1 MKELIFIDTEV
12 SSKGK
17 LVDIGSLKSS
27 GEELH
32 SSNTSDFAKFVKKG
46 YYFVGHNIIAHD
58 SKYIGQYLK
67 DKNPRYIDTLL
78 LSPLLFPK
86 KPYHNLLKDDKLV
99 SNDFNNPLNDCKKCR
114 DLFYEEINAF
124 DSLTPSLKNIY
135 GTLLEKTKEFRSFF
149 EYVKWDKKKYLA
161 DYIRDSFS
169 TLICANSSIE
179 NYINKYPV
187 ELAYS
192 LAIIGVADKES
203 LTPKWIHFTYPKV
216 EEIIHNLCGKPCG
229 KCNYCKNKFD
239 SRKRLKEIF
248 NYDNFRSYEGEP
260 LQESAVNAAI
270 KGESLLA
277 IFPTGGGKSLTFQL
291 PALIAGDAEK
301 ALTVVISP
309 LQSLMKD
316 QVDNLNDRGLV
327 DAVTINGLLNP
338 IERAQAIESLYDGN
352 ASILYISPESLRSKT
367 IEKVLMS
374 RSIARFV
381 IDEAHCFSS
390 WGQDFR
396 VDYLYIAKFIDNICK
411 QKQLD
416 YIPVSCFTATAKQK
430 VVSDICDYFKNNLGI
445 TLKLFTTKATRKN
458 LHYRV
463 IPKTT
468 TEEKYQYLRDLLL
481 EKDVPTIVYV
491 SSTKLTE
498 ELAERLT
505 RDGFP
510 ALPFHGKM
518 DSDIKVENQNRFKS
532 NEIKI
537 IVATSAFGMGV
548 DKSDVGRV
556 VHFEISNSL
565 ENYVQEAGRAGR
577 DENIEADCFILFCE
591 DDLDKHFT
599 MLNQTKLN
607 INEIQQIW
615 TAIKNLTKNRKSLS
629 ISPLELARF
638 AGWDDEIR
646 DIETR
651 VRTAISALENAG
663 YIERGMNSPR
673 VFATGILARSV
684 IEARKTIEKSPL
696 FAKEDI
702 EDAVRIISSLIGKK
716 SVYITTNEAAESR
729 VDYLADLLGIEKYRV
744 IKLINLM
751 REAKIL
757 ADSKDM
763 TAYVSKADN
772 SSKTSTVFEK
782 FIKLEKYIASKLD
795 NKNTILDLRELNDEA
810 IKNDIKSST
819 LKNIKTILSYWTIKG
834 YINKNINSYKDNY
847 SVELL
852 IEKDSLIKN
861 IENREAIGDYVIKF
875 LYGKT
880 RTSKDEEMVEFSMLE
895 LCDNYS
901 SSSIFKLEQKIDSS
915 SVEDALLYLSKIHA
929 LTIEGGFL
937 VCYNAMQIERIE
949 LNNSIKYKK
958 DDYKNLMD
966 YYNLKVQQIHI
977 VGEYANMMIKDINEA
992 ATYVSDYFNLE
1003 YDGFIKKY
1011 FKGNKKGEIQKNIT
1025 PAKYNKLF
1033 GELSPIQKKIIDDD
1047 SQYISVIAG
1056 PGSGKTRVLVHKLA
1070 SLLLLEDVKSEQLLM
1085 LTFSRAAATEF
1096 KTRLYNLIGAP
1107 AMYVDIKTFHSYCFE
1122 LLGMLGDEKE
1132 FDKVVSS
1139 AVVHIN
1145 NGEVE
1150 YSKITK
1156 TVLVIDEAQ
1165 DMSQHEYNLL
1175 VSLIRKNEDM
1185 RVIAVGDDDQNIYEF
1200 RGSSSEYLASYT
1212 KDYNAKKYEMLENY
1226 RSVKKIIDFTNSF
1239 AKKINNRMKENEVK
1253 FVRVDN
1259 GFLKVT
1265 KYLSENM
1272 EEPVVDEYIKNK
1284 NYGGNTAFLTETN
1297 DEALKVLGTLLRK
1310 GVNARLIQSNDGF
1323 NLFNL
1328 VEIRTFISY
1337 LDKKTDSP
1345 IVSPNDWNNAKAALN
1360 EKYKNSS
1367 CIDLINKIFLTY
1379 ELISKSYYKS
1389 DFIEYIKES
1398 NLEDFIDYG
1407 KEKVIVSTI
1416 HKAKGKEFDN
1426 VYIILKNMNMKD
1438 EEYKRSLYVGFT
1450 RAKTNLYINVN
1461 SLYLDKCFNPYG
1473 TDEKEY
1479 SSPETLCW
1487 QLSHKDTVLNFFMN
1501 KKKEIFGYIPGMKLI
1516 LNDCYL
1522 KLENGYSVV
1531 KFSQAFSQKIQ
1542 QIYDMGYAFDKAN
1555 IRFIVAWY
1563 NKEDEKEY
1571 PIILPDIYFRKVEN
1585 KVNNDIVENSVLD
1598 STTEYIEPVT
1608 EELVID
1614 DKEFVIKDLKEYRK
1628 KKAEELKV
1636 LPYYIFNDKT
1646 LENLINDYP
1655 ATEEQLL
1662 EVNGFGPAKVEA
1674 YGEDILN
1681 ILRKH
1686 KINKK

>member
-1 MKELIFIDTEV
+1 MKEIIFIDTEV
-12 SSKGK
+12 SNSGK
-17 LVDIGSLKSS
+17 LQDIGALKTS
-27 GEELH
+27 GEEFH
-32 SSNTSDFAKFVKKG
+32 SINTSNFASFVKKG
-46 YYFVGHNIIAHD
+46 YYFVGHNIIAFD
-58 SKYIGQYLK
+58 SNYIGQYLR

-86 KPYHNLLKDDKLV
+86 KPYHNLVKDDKLV
-99 SNDFNNPLNDCKKCR
+99 SDVFNNPLNDCKKCR

-124 DSLTPSLKNIY
+124 NSLNPNLKNIY

-149 EYVKWDKKKYLA
+149 EYVKWDKKKNLA

-169 TLICANSSIE
+169 SLICINSTIE
-179 NYINKYPV
+179 RFISNNPI
-187 ELAYS
+187 ELAYA
-192 LAIIGVADKES
+192 LAIITVQDKES
-203 LTPKWIHFTYPKV
+203 LTPRWIHITYPKV
-216 EEIIHNLCGKPCG
+216 EEIIHKLCGNPCG
-229 KCNYCKNKFD
+229 KCNYCNKKFNA
-239 SRKRLKEIF
+239 KIRLKEIF
-248 NYDNFRSYEGEP
+248 NYDSFRIYEGEP

-301 ALTVVISP
+301 SLTVVISP

-338 IERAQAIESLYDGN
+338 IERAQAIESLYNGN

-367 IEKVLMS
+367 IEKVLLS
-374 RSIARFV
+374 RSISRFV

-396 VDYLYIAKFIDNICK
+396 VDYLYIAKFIDNIRK

-445 TLKLFTTKATRKN
+445 TLKLFTTTATRKN

-463 IPKTT
+463 IPKSTY
-468 TEEKYQYLRDLLL
+468 EEKYQYLRDLLL

-498 ELAERLT
+498 ELADRLT

-518 DSDIKVENQNRFKS
+518 DSDIKVENQNKFKV
-532 NEIKI
+532 NEVKI

-673 VFATGILARSV
+673 VFATGILVKSV

-696 FAKEDI
+696 FQKDDV

-716 SVYITTNEAAESR
+716 SVYAITNEAAESR
-729 VDYLADLLGIEKYRV
+729 VDYLADLLGIDKYRV
-744 IKLINLM
+744 IRLINLM
-751 REAKIL
+751 RESKIL
-757 ADSKDM
+757 ADSQDM

-772 SSKTSTVFEK
+772 SSKTSTVFDK
-782 FIKLEKYIASKLD
+782 FIKLEKYIASKLSD
-795 NKNTILDLRELNDEA
+795 KNTILDLRELNDKA
-810 IKNDIKSST
+810 IKNEIKNST
-819 LKNIKTILSYWTIKG
+819 LKNIKTILSFWTIKG

-852 IEKDSLIKN
+852 IEKEKLEKN
-861 IENREAIGDYVIKF
+861 IENRESIGDYVIKF

-880 RTSKDEEMVEFSMLE
+880 RTSKDAEMVEFSMME

-901 SSSIFKLEQKIDSS
+901 SSSIFKLNQKVDSS
-915 SVEDALLYLSKIHA
+915 LIEDALLYLSKIHA

-949 LNNSIKYKK
+949 LNNTIKYKK

-977 VGEYANMMIKDINEA
+977 VGEYANMMTKDISEA
-992 ATYVSDYFNLE
+992 ETYVSDYYNLE

-1025 PAKYNKLF
+1025 PTKYNKLC
-1033 GELSPIQKKIIDDD
+1033 GDLSLIQKKIIDDD

-1107 AMYVDIKTFHSYCFE
+1107 AMYVDIKTFHSYCFDI
-1122 LLGMLGDEKE
+1122 LGMLGDEKE

-1139 AVVHIN
+1139 AVEHIN

-1165 DMSQHEYNLL
+1165 DMSLDEYNLL
-1175 VSLIRKNEDM
+1175 LALINKNEDM
-1185 RVIAVGDDDQNIYEF
+1185 RVITVGDDDQNIYEF
-1200 RGSSSEYLASYT
+1200 RGSSSKFLADYT
-1212 KDYNAKKYEMLENY
+1212 EKYNAKKYEMLENY
-1226 RSVKKIIDFTNSF
+1226 RSVKKIIDFTNNF
-1239 AKKINNRMKENEVK
+1239 ANKIENRIKENNVR
-1253 FVRVDN
+1253 FVRLDN

-1265 KYLSENM
+1265 SYVSENM
-1272 EEPVVDEYIKNK
+1272 ELPVVEEYIKNK
-1284 NYGGNTAFLTETN
+1284 NFGGTTAFLTETN
-1297 DEALKVLGTLLRK
+1297 EEALKILGTLLQR
-1310 GVNARLIQSNDGF
+1310 GINARLIQSNDGF
-1323 NLFNL
+1323 NLYNL
-1328 VEIRTFISY
+1328 VEIRTFISTIEN
-1337 LDKKTDSP
+1337 KSDSP
-1345 IVSPNDWNNAKAALN
+1345 IVSEIDWNNIKQYIN
-1360 EKYKNSS
+1360 EKYKNSTTIS
-1367 CIDLINKIFLTY
+1367 LINRIFAVY
-1379 ELISKSYYKS
+1379 ESISKTYYKT
-1389 DFIEYIKES
+1389 DFIEFIKES
-1398 NLEDFIDYG
+1398 NLEDFIDFG

-1426 VYIILKNMNMKD
+1426 VYILLNNLKMND
-1438 EEYKRSLYVGFT
+1438 DAYKRKLYVGFT
-1450 RAKTNLYINVN
+1450 RAKTNLYINIHHQGHI
-1461 SLYLDKCFNPYG
+1461 DKCFSPY
-1473 TDEKEY
+1473 TVDEKEY
-1479 SSPETLCW
+1479 DSPQSICW
-1487 QLSHKDTVLNFFMN
+1487 QLSHKDIVLSFFIS
-1501 KKKEIFGYIPGMKLI
+1501 KKKEIFGLIPGMKLI
-1516 LNDCYL
+1516 LEDCYL
-1522 KLENGYSVV
+1522 KTDKGKSVV
-1531 KFSQAFSQKIQ
+1531 KFSQAFSQRLQ
-1542 QIYDMGYAFDKAN
+1542 QIIDMGFTFDTAN

-1563 NKEDEKEY
+1563 NKEDENEY
-1571 PIILPDIYFRKVEN
+1571 PIILPDMYFKKSDNVE
-1585 KVNNDIVENSVLD
+1585 S
-1598 STTEYIEPVT
+1598 IEEIGDEDKMFLKQNTPK
-1608 EELVID
+1608 ID
-1614 DKEFVIKDLKEYRK
+1614 DKELIIKELKEYRK
-1628 KKAEELKV
+1628 KKAEELKI
-1636 LPYYIFNDKT
+1636 LPYYIFNDST
-1646 LENLINDYP
+1646 LDNIINDYP
-1655 ATEEQLL
+1655 LTKDQLL
-1662 EVNGFGPAKVEA
+1662 VVKGIGQVKVDA

-1681 ILRKH
+1681 ILKNH
-1686 KINKK
+1686 IINK